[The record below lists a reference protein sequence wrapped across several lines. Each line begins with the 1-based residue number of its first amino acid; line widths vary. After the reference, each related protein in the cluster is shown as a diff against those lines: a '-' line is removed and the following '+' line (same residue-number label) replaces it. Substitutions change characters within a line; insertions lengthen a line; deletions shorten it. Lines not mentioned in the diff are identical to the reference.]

1 MKGVAFLQFT
11 KEQKERLITGIQA
24 GLGILI
30 LALSVKNGAQMKS
43 KEMSRLISRRAKA
56 DGKLAKQEYK
66 WKKKLLAK
74 QYKQKLKNEKKKK
87 TAGRKNK

>member
-1 MKGVAFLQFT
+1 MS
-11 KEQKERLITGIQA
+11 KEQKERLISGIQA

-30 LALSVKNGAQMKS
+30 LVLSIKNGAELRSREMK
-43 KEMSRLISRRAKA
+43 KLISRRAKA

-74 QYKQKLKNEKKKK
+74 QYRQKIALKKLQMKKKIK
-87 TAGRKNK
+87 TVGRKE